1 MVFQKTSF
9 HLYMRL
15 GLYVSW
21 AQQGMVAIAELLI
34 IYRLLRSHIEKLLSH
49 RDNIHDQKL
58 SELTRTVSDLEE
70 RLLQLSAN
78 HELQTYNIT
87 ADMTKLKQT
96 MDNLELTSTEEHSA
110 TTDAMTSDLEKH
122 KHEIDASIGEL
133 RRQQAHSLETFERR
147 LQSQHKKQ
155 QTLSDLL
162 ERLMPQL
169 ERILP
174 QLPPIA

>member
-1 MVFQKTSF
+1 
-9 HLYMRL
+9 MRL

-96 MDNLELTSTEEHSA
+96 MDNLELTSTEEHAA

-133 RRQQAHSLETFERR
+133 KKQYTGLLSSVERR
-147 LQSQHKKQ
+147 LQAQSSKQ
-155 QTLSDLL
+155 TQLNDLL
-162 ERLMPQL
+162 ETLTSRL

-174 QLPPIA
+174 QSPQIA

>member
-1 MVFQKTSF
+1 
-9 HLYMRL
+9 MRL

-49 RDNIHDQKL
+49 RDNVHDQRL

-87 ADMTKLKQT
+87 ADISKLKQT
-96 MDNLELTSTEEHSA
+96 MDNLELTSTEEHVA

-133 RRQQAHSLETFERR
+133 KKQYTGLLNNVERR
-147 LQSQHKKQ
+147 LQAQSSKQ
-155 QTLSDLL
+155 TQLNDLL
-162 ERLMPQL
+162 ETLTSRL
-169 ERILP
+169 EHILP

>member
-1 MVFQKTSF
+1 
-9 HLYMRL
+9 MRL

-21 AQQGMVAIAELLI
+21 AQQGMVAIAEILI
-34 IYRLLRSHIEKLLSH
+34 IYRLLRSHIKKLLSH
-49 RDNIHDQKL
+49 RDNIHDQRL

-70 RLLQLSAN
+70 RILQLSAN

-87 ADMTKLKQT
+87 ADMSKLKQT
-96 MDNLELTSTEEHSA
+96 MDNLELTSTEEHVA

-133 RRQQAHSLETFERR
+133 KKQYTGLLNNVERR
-147 LQSQHKKQ
+147 LQAQSSKQ
-155 QTLSDLL
+155 TQLNDLL
-162 ERLMPQL
+162 ETLTSRL
-169 ERILP
+169 EHILP